1 MPTQILFNASL
12 ELQTDCTLQGDK
24 NEKLFPQL
32 VWCEIL
38 DKIILRDKCLQK
50 FKAFRHNIDEQMYK
64 EAKMNVQ
71 KLIKT
76 KKRFLPRKIKWVC
89 WLAQGDMKTY
99 KSIGVPSEI
108 TPVSQISLKDEEKT
122 SFDEKTNNNSFTN
135 FYANLALNL
144 VYKPPH
150 ADSVLAY
157 YERFLNTEHK

>member
-12 ELQTDCTLQGDK
+12 ELQTDCTFQGDK

-64 EAKMNVQ
+64 EAEMNVQ

-76 KKRFLPRKIKWVC
+76 KKRLLKEKITENVGKPKEVWKPIESLGLP
-89 WLAQGDMKTY
+89 
-99 KSIGVPSEI
+99 S
-108 TPVSQISLKDEEKT
+108 
-122 SFDEKTNNNSFTN
+122 
-135 FYANLALNL
+135 
-144 VYKPPH
+144 
-150 ADSVLAY
+150 
-157 YERFLNTEHK
+157 